1 MHTFTHSEIR
11 KEGKKKKQKTKKFF
25 QYQGTTTHVML
36 HSFSKFEKFR
46 LNASILL
53 WLAADACSQDR
64 CSVNRLVHC
73 VTEIFFLS
81 FQFSSIVFFAIV
93 NAISNGT
100 VSLTDGSTSERSP
113 RRHREGDI
121 GMLLPKYKD
130 NFEVI
135 FSQKR

>member
-1 MHTFTHSEIR
+1 MYIHIHICIHSLTLKYVKRE
-11 KEGKKKKQKTKKFF
+11 KKQKTKKFF

-73 VTEIFFLS
+73 VTEIFF
-81 FQFSSIVFFAIV
+81 F
-93 NAISNGT
+93 
-100 VSLTDGSTSERSP
+100 
-113 RRHREGDI
+113 
-121 GMLLPKYKD
+121 
-130 NFEVI
+130 I
-135 FSQKR
+135 FPI